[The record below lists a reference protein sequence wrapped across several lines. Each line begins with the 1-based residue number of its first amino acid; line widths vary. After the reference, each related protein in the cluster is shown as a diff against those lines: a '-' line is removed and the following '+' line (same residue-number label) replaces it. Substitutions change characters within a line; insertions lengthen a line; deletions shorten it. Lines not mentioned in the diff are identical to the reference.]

1 MKQKIQKAG
10 KFLRWTPW
18 QVKLSMIVM
27 GLGQLCYGQILKGL
41 FYLACFAV
49 LLTYFVTR
57 GFSDLIGFFTLG
69 TNEENLWLG
78 IPGDNSLTMLILG
91 LFAIFI
97 LIFTVVLHV
106 TNVKDAVFTAKQKE
120 NGKPIHK
127 FRQILETASDGKFH
141 VTALSVPMVGVAIFS
156 ILPIVF
162 MILIA
167 FTNLGG
173 DVVYPKLAD
182 WSLSAW
188 KKILSLGKIGDTFV
202 KILGWNV
209 VWAWHCF

>member
-1 MKQKIQKAG
+1 MKQKIQNVG
-10 KFLRWTPW
+10 QFLRWTPW

-27 GLGQLCYGQILKGL
+27 GLGQLCYGQIVKGL

-49 LLTYFVTR
+49 LLIYFITR

-120 NGKPIHK
+120 NRHAHH
-127 FRQILETASDGKFH
+127 RH
-141 VTALSVPMVGVAIFS
+141 R
-156 ILPIVF
+156 
-162 MILIA
+162 
-167 FTNLGG
+167 
-173 DVVYPKLAD
+173 
-182 WSLSAW
+182 
-188 KKILSLGKIGDTFV
+188 
-202 KILGWNV
+202 
-209 VWAWHCF
+209 